1 LIAKIA
7 RSVDT
12 AGMEPLAVDIEEHA
26 QQHAIVL
33 RVRGEVR
40 LDSRPLE
47 SAFMRATAGRPKVA
61 VLDMTAM
68 TFISSLGMGS
78 IVRLRNALKLHG
90 GKLIACGARPEIWD
104 AFKRMRMD
112 ELFAGAC
119 GTVEEGL
126 GMAGS

>member
-1 LIAKIA
+1 MR
-7 RSVDT
+7 RSREVSILR
-12 AGMEPLAVDIEEHA
+12 GMEPLAVDIEEHA
-26 QQHAIVL
+26 QQQAIVL

-47 SAFMRATAGRPKVA
+47 SAFMRATAARPKIA

-78 IVRLRNALKLHG
+78 IVRLRNALRLHG
-90 GKLIACGARPEIWD
+90 GKLIACGTRPEIWE

-119 GTVEEGL
+119 GTLEEALQL
-126 GMAGS
+126 GAN

>member
-1 LIAKIA
+1 
-7 RSVDT
+7 
-12 AGMEPLAVDIEEHA
+12 MEPLAVDIEEHA
-26 QQHAIVL
+26 QQQAIVL

-47 SAFMRATAGRPKVA
+47 SAFMRATAARPKIA

-78 IVRLRNALKLHG
+78 IVRLRNALRLHG
-90 GKLIACGARPEIWD
+90 GKLIACGTRPEIWE

-119 GTVEEGL
+119 GTLEEALQL
-126 GMAGS
+126 GAN